1 MSKIFFGGMW
11 ALKLWIKKERKEKKM
26 VGCFKWDVMVLSSE
40 NMESSGAEGDLNWR
54 VGTLGQGVYEEKNI
68 NMCPRD

>member
-1 MSKIFFGGMW
+1 M
-11 ALKLWIKKERKEKKM
+11 
-26 VGCFKWDVMVLSSE
+26 WDVMVLSSE

-54 VGTLGQGVYEEKNI
+54 VGTLGQGVYEEKNS